1 MQLISQNPT
10 DEDFIQDPYKFY
22 KNFVSTDGLYYWNE
36 YNMPAVFDPAGQ
48 ELLFKDKR
56 FGREKLKNQS
66 NNHEKH
72 LKAFY
77 HVESNSMLELE
88 PPKHTRLRGL
98 VLRAFTTR
106 KINTIQPEIAA
117 LSYKLLD
124 DLKSNNVDI
133 LKGFAT
139 QLPVIVI
146 ARLLLTNV
154 KDSKKLSA
162 KKREEIF
169 SMVEENNIEYSFNES
184 SNTFIDQFGI
194 KNANEKVLT
203 DSISDIYTGNEIVYV
218 DHFKINDFK
227 SISVVRGEDNCR
239 AIALASI
246 IAKVLRDNLM
256 VKFSEKYPEYSFEK
270 NKGYGTKDH
279 REAIS
284 KYGLSN
290 IHRKSFSLKPI

>member
-1 MQLISQNPT
+1 MI
-10 DEDFIQDPYKFY
+10 EDK
-22 KNFVSTDGLYYWNE
+22 VWSE
-36 YNMPAVFDPAGQ
+36 DPAKYIIGAD
-48 ELLFKDKR
+48 EV
-56 FGREKLKNQS
+56 GRGS
-66 NNHEKH
+66 F
-72 LKAFY
+72 AGPICAAA
-77 HVESNSMLELE
+77 V
-88 PPKHTRLRGL
+88 
-98 VLRAFTTR
+98 
-106 KINTIQPEIAA
+106 KINYSHLA
-117 LSYKLLD
+117 
-124 DLKSNNVDI
+124 
-133 LKGFAT
+133 
-139 QLPVIVI
+139 
-146 ARLLLTNV
+146 LLTNV

-194 KNANEKVLT
+194 RNANEKVLT

-256 VKFSEKYPEYSFEK
+256 IKFSEKYPEYSFEK

>member
-1 MQLISQNPT
+1 MIEDKVWSEDPNKYIIGA
-10 DEDFIQDPYKFY
+10 DEVGRGSFAGPICAA
-22 KNFVSTDGLYYWNE
+22 
-36 YNMPAVFDPAGQ
+36 AVKINYSHL
-48 ELLFKDKR
+48 ELL
-56 FGREKLKNQS
+56 
-66 NNHEKH
+66 
-72 LKAFY
+72 A
-77 HVESNSMLELE
+77 
-88 PPKHTRLRGL
+88 
-98 VLRAFTTR
+98 
-106 KINTIQPEIAA
+106 
-117 LSYKLLD
+117 
-124 DLKSNNVDI
+124 
-133 LKGFAT
+133 
-139 QLPVIVI
+139 
-146 ARLLLTNV
+146 NV
-154 KDSKKLSA
+154 KDSKKLSP

-256 VKFSEKYPEYSFEK
+256 IKFSEKYPEYSFEK

>member
-1 MQLISQNPT
+1 MIEDKVWSEDPNQYIIGA
-10 DEDFIQDPYKFY
+10 DEVGRGSFAGPICAA
-22 KNFVSTDGLYYWNE
+22 
-36 YNMPAVFDPAGQ
+36 AV
-48 ELLFKDKR
+48 
-56 FGREKLKNQS
+56 
-66 NNHEKH
+66 
-72 LKAFY
+72 
-77 HVESNSMLELE
+77 
-88 PPKHTRLRGL
+88 
-98 VLRAFTTR
+98 
-106 KINTIQPEIAA
+106 KINYSH
-117 LSYKLLD
+117 L
-124 DLKSNNVDI
+124 V
-133 LKGFAT
+133 
-139 QLPVIVI
+139 
-146 ARLLLTNV
+146 LLTNV

-169 SMVEENNIEYSFNES
+169 SMVEENNIEYSFVES
-184 SNTFIDQFGI
+184 SNNFIDQFGI

-246 IAKVLRDNLM
+246 VAKVLRDNLM
-256 VKFSEKYPEYSFEK
+256 IKYSEKYPEYSFEK

>member
-1 MQLISQNPT
+1 MI
-10 DEDFIQDPYKFY
+10 EDK
-22 KNFVSTDGLYYWNE
+22 VWSE
-36 YNMPAVFDPAGQ
+36 DPAKYIIGAD
-48 ELLFKDKR
+48 EV
-56 FGREKLKNQS
+56 GRGS
-66 NNHEKH
+66 F
-72 LKAFY
+72 AGPICAAA
-77 HVESNSMLELE
+77 V
-88 PPKHTRLRGL
+88 
-98 VLRAFTTR
+98 
-106 KINTIQPEIAA
+106 KINYSHLA
-117 LSYKLLD
+117 
-124 DLKSNNVDI
+124 
-133 LKGFAT
+133 
-139 QLPVIVI
+139 
-146 ARLLLTNV
+146 LLTNV

-169 SMVEENNIEYSFNES
+169 SMVEENNIEYSFNGS

-256 VKFSEKYPEYSFEK
+256 IKFSEKYPEYSFEK

>member
-1 MQLISQNPT
+1 MI
-10 DEDFIQDPYKFY
+10 EDKVWF
-22 KNFVSTDGLYYWNE
+22 E
-36 YNMPAVFDPAGQ
+36 DPAKYIIGAD
-48 ELLFKDKR
+48 EV
-56 FGREKLKNQS
+56 GRGS
-66 NNHEKH
+66 F
-72 LKAFY
+72 AGPICAAA
-77 HVESNSMLELE
+77 V
-88 PPKHTRLRGL
+88 
-98 VLRAFTTR
+98 
-106 KINTIQPEIAA
+106 KINYSHLA
-117 LSYKLLD
+117 
-124 DLKSNNVDI
+124 
-133 LKGFAT
+133 
-139 QLPVIVI
+139 
-146 ARLLLTNV
+146 LLTNV

-203 DSISDIYTGNEIVYV
+203 DSISDIYTGSEIVYV

-279 REAIS
+279 RKAIS

-290 IHRKSFSLKPI
+290 IHRKSFNLKPI

>member
-1 MQLISQNPT
+1 MI
-10 DEDFIQDPYKFY
+10 EDK
-22 KNFVSTDGLYYWNE
+22 VWSE
-36 YNMPAVFDPAGQ
+36 DPAKYIIGAD
-48 ELLFKDKR
+48 EV
-56 FGREKLKNQS
+56 GRGS
-66 NNHEKH
+66 F
-72 LKAFY
+72 AGPICAAA
-77 HVESNSMLELE
+77 V
-88 PPKHTRLRGL
+88 
-98 VLRAFTTR
+98 
-106 KINTIQPEIAA
+106 KINYSHLA
-117 LSYKLLD
+117 
-124 DLKSNNVDI
+124 
-133 LKGFAT
+133 
-139 QLPVIVI
+139 
-146 ARLLLTNV
+146 LLTNV

-256 VKFSEKYPEYSFEK
+256 IKYSEKYPEYSFEK

>member
-1 MQLISQNPT
+1 MIEDKIWSENPNMFIVGA
-10 DEDFIQDPYKFY
+10 DEVGRGSFAGPICAA
-22 KNFVSTDGLYYWNE
+22 
-36 YNMPAVFDPAGQ
+36 AVKINYSHL
-48 ELLFKDKR
+48 ELL
-56 FGREKLKNQS
+56 
-66 NNHEKH
+66 
-72 LKAFY
+72 
-77 HVESNSMLELE
+77 
-88 PPKHTRLRGL
+88 
-98 VLRAFTTR
+98 
-106 KINTIQPEIAA
+106 I
-117 LSYKLLD
+117 
-124 DLKSNNVDI
+124 
-133 LKGFAT
+133 
-139 QLPVIVI
+139 
-146 ARLLLTNV
+146 NV

-169 SMVEENNIEYSFNES
+169 SIVQKNNIQYSFKEA

-194 KNANEKVLT
+194 KNANEKVLN
-203 DSISDIYTGNEIVYV
+203 DSIFDIYTGNEAVYV

-227 SISVVRGEDNCR
+227 SISVMSGEDNCR

-256 VKFSEKYPEYSFEK
+256 IKFSEKYPEYSFEK

>member
-1 MQLISQNPT
+1 MI
-10 DEDFIQDPYKFY
+10 EDK
-22 KNFVSTDGLYYWNE
+22 VWSE
-36 YNMPAVFDPAGQ
+36 DPAKYIIGAD
-48 ELLFKDKR
+48 EV
-56 FGREKLKNQS
+56 GRGS
-66 NNHEKH
+66 F
-72 LKAFY
+72 AGPICAAA
-77 HVESNSMLELE
+77 V
-88 PPKHTRLRGL
+88 
-98 VLRAFTTR
+98 
-106 KINTIQPEIAA
+106 KINYSHLA
-117 LSYKLLD
+117 
-124 DLKSNNVDI
+124 
-133 LKGFAT
+133 
-139 QLPVIVI
+139 
-146 ARLLLTNV
+146 LLTNV

-169 SMVEENNIEYSFNES
+169 SMVEKNNIEYSFNES

-194 KNANEKVLT
+194 KNANEKVLS

-256 VKFSEKYPEYSFEK
+256 IKFSEKYPEYSFEK

>member
-1 MQLISQNPT
+1 MIEDKIWSEDPNKFIIGA
-10 DEDFIQDPYKFY
+10 DEVGRGSFAGPICAAAVKVNY
-22 KNFVSTDGLYYWNE
+22 SHLE
-36 YNMPAVFDPAGQ
+36 Y
-48 ELLFKDKR
+48 
-56 FGREKLKNQS
+56 
-66 NNHEKH
+66 
-72 LKAFY
+72 
-77 HVESNSMLELE
+77 
-88 PPKHTRLRGL
+88 
-98 VLRAFTTR
+98 
-106 KINTIQPEIAA
+106 
-117 LSYKLLD
+117 LS
-124 DLKSNNVDI
+124 S
-133 LKGFAT
+133 
-139 QLPVIVI
+139 
-146 ARLLLTNV
+146 V

-169 SMVEENNIEYSFNES
+169 SIVQKNNIEYSFKES

-203 DSISDIYTGNEIVYV
+203 DSISDIYTGKEAVYV

-256 VKFSEKYPEYSFEK
+256 IKFSEKYPEYSLEK

-279 REAIS
+279 RKAIS

>member
-1 MQLISQNPT
+1 MI
-10 DEDFIQDPYKFY
+10 EDK
-22 KNFVSTDGLYYWNE
+22 VWSE
-36 YNMPAVFDPAGQ
+36 DPAKYIIGAD
-48 ELLFKDKR
+48 EV
-56 FGREKLKNQS
+56 GRGS
-66 NNHEKH
+66 F
-72 LKAFY
+72 AGPICAAA
-77 HVESNSMLELE
+77 V
-88 PPKHTRLRGL
+88 
-98 VLRAFTTR
+98 
-106 KINTIQPEIAA
+106 KINYSHLA
-117 LSYKLLD
+117 
-124 DLKSNNVDI
+124 
-133 LKGFAT
+133 
-139 QLPVIVI
+139 
-146 ARLLLTNV
+146 LLTNV

-184 SNTFIDQFGI
+184 SNRFIDQFGI

-256 VKFSEKYPEYSFEK
+256 IKFSEKYPEYSFEK

>member
-1 MQLISQNPT
+1 MIEDKVWSEDPNKYIIGA
-10 DEDFIQDPYKFY
+10 DEVGRGSFAGPICAA
-22 KNFVSTDGLYYWNE
+22 
-36 YNMPAVFDPAGQ
+36 AV
-48 ELLFKDKR
+48 
-56 FGREKLKNQS
+56 
-66 NNHEKH
+66 
-72 LKAFY
+72 
-77 HVESNSMLELE
+77 
-88 PPKHTRLRGL
+88 
-98 VLRAFTTR
+98 
-106 KINTIQPEIAA
+106 KINYSHLE
-117 LSYKLLD
+117 
-124 DLKSNNVDI
+124 
-133 LKGFAT
+133 
-139 QLPVIVI
+139 
-146 ARLLLTNV
+146 LLTNV
-154 KDSKKLSA
+154 KDSKKLSP

-218 DHFKINDFK
+218 DHFKINDFN

-246 IAKVLRDNLM
+246 VAKVLRDNLM
-256 VKFSEKYPEYSFEK
+256 IRFSEKYPEYSFEK

-284 KYGLSN
+284 RYGLSN

>member
-1 MQLISQNPT
+1 ML
-10 DEDFIQDPYKFY
+10 EDK
-22 KNFVSTDGLYYWNE
+22 VWSE
-36 YNMPAVFDPAGQ
+36 DPAKYIIGAD
-48 ELLFKDKR
+48 EV
-56 FGREKLKNQS
+56 GRGS
-66 NNHEKH
+66 F
-72 LKAFY
+72 AGPICAAA
-77 HVESNSMLELE
+77 V
-88 PPKHTRLRGL
+88 
-98 VLRAFTTR
+98 
-106 KINTIQPEIAA
+106 KINYSHLA
-117 LSYKLLD
+117 
-124 DLKSNNVDI
+124 
-133 LKGFAT
+133 
-139 QLPVIVI
+139 
-146 ARLLLTNV
+146 LLTNV

-246 IAKVLRDNLM
+246 VAKVLRDNLM
-256 VKFSEKYPEYSFEK
+256 IKFSEKYPEYSFEK

-284 KYGLSN
+284 EYGLSN
-290 IHRKSFSLKPI
+290 IHRKSFSLKPK

>member
-1 MQLISQNPT
+1 MI
-10 DEDFIQDPYKFY
+10 EDK
-22 KNFVSTDGLYYWNE
+22 VWSE
-36 YNMPAVFDPAGQ
+36 DPAKYIIGAD
-48 ELLFKDKR
+48 EV
-56 FGREKLKNQS
+56 GRGS
-66 NNHEKH
+66 F
-72 LKAFY
+72 AGPICAAA
-77 HVESNSMLELE
+77 V
-88 PPKHTRLRGL
+88 
-98 VLRAFTTR
+98 
-106 KINTIQPEIAA
+106 KINYSHLA
-117 LSYKLLD
+117 
-124 DLKSNNVDI
+124 
-133 LKGFAT
+133 
-139 QLPVIVI
+139 
-146 ARLLLTNV
+146 LLTNV

-256 VKFSEKYPEYSFEK
+256 IKFSEKYPEYSFEK
-270 NKGYGTKDH
+270 NKVMEQKIIERLFQNMVYLIFI
-279 REAIS
+279 ENLLA
-284 KYGLSN
+284 
-290 IHRKSFSLKPI
+290 

>member
-1 MQLISQNPT
+1 MI
-10 DEDFIQDPYKFY
+10 EDK
-22 KNFVSTDGLYYWNE
+22 VWSE
-36 YNMPAVFDPAGQ
+36 DPAKYIIGAD
-48 ELLFKDKR
+48 EV
-56 FGREKLKNQS
+56 GRGS
-66 NNHEKH
+66 F
-72 LKAFY
+72 AGPICAAA
-77 HVESNSMLELE
+77 V
-88 PPKHTRLRGL
+88 
-98 VLRAFTTR
+98 
-106 KINTIQPEIAA
+106 KINFSH
-117 LSYKLLD
+117 L
-124 DLKSNNVDI
+124 
-133 LKGFAT
+133 
-139 QLPVIVI
+139 
-146 ARLLLTNV
+146 LLLTNV

-256 VKFSEKYPEYSFEK
+256 IKFSEKYPEYSFEK

>member
-1 MQLISQNPT
+1 MIEDKVWSEDPVKYIIGA
-10 DEDFIQDPYKFY
+10 DEVGRGSFAGPICAA
-22 KNFVSTDGLYYWNE
+22 
-36 YNMPAVFDPAGQ
+36 AV
-48 ELLFKDKR
+48 
-56 FGREKLKNQS
+56 
-66 NNHEKH
+66 
-72 LKAFY
+72 
-77 HVESNSMLELE
+77 
-88 PPKHTRLRGL
+88 
-98 VLRAFTTR
+98 
-106 KINTIQPEIAA
+106 KINYSHLA
-117 LSYKLLD
+117 
-124 DLKSNNVDI
+124 
-133 LKGFAT
+133 
-139 QLPVIVI
+139 
-146 ARLLLTNV
+146 LLTNV

-184 SNTFIDQFGI
+184 SNTLIDQFGI

-256 VKFSEKYPEYSFEK
+256 IKFSEKYPEYSFEK

>member
-1 MQLISQNPT
+1 MI
-10 DEDFIQDPYKFY
+10 EDK
-22 KNFVSTDGLYYWNE
+22 VWSE
-36 YNMPAVFDPAGQ
+36 DPAKYIIGAD
-48 ELLFKDKR
+48 EV
-56 FGREKLKNQS
+56 GRGS
-66 NNHEKH
+66 F
-72 LKAFY
+72 AGPICAAA
-77 HVESNSMLELE
+77 V
-88 PPKHTRLRGL
+88 
-98 VLRAFTTR
+98 
-106 KINTIQPEIAA
+106 KINYSHLA
-117 LSYKLLD
+117 
-124 DLKSNNVDI
+124 
-133 LKGFAT
+133 
-139 QLPVIVI
+139 
-146 ARLLLTNV
+146 LLTNV

-169 SMVEENNIEYSFNES
+169 LMVKENNIEYSFNET
-184 SNTFIDQFGI
+184 SNRFIDQFGI

>member
-1 MQLISQNPT
+1 MI
-10 DEDFIQDPYKFY
+10 EDK
-22 KNFVSTDGLYYWNE
+22 VWSE
-36 YNMPAVFDPAGQ
+36 DPAKYIIGAD
-48 ELLFKDKR
+48 EV
-56 FGREKLKNQS
+56 GRGS
-66 NNHEKH
+66 F
-72 LKAFY
+72 AGPICAAA
-77 HVESNSMLELE
+77 V
-88 PPKHTRLRGL
+88 
-98 VLRAFTTR
+98 
-106 KINTIQPEIAA
+106 KINYSH
-117 LSYKLLD
+117 L
-124 DLKSNNVDI
+124 
-133 LKGFAT
+133 G
-139 QLPVIVI
+139 
-146 ARLLLTNV
+146 LLTNV

-203 DSISDIYTGNEIVYV
+203 DSISDIYTGSEIVYV
-218 DHFKINDFK
+218 DHFKINNFK

-256 VKFSEKYPEYSFEK
+256 IKFSEKYPEYSFEK

>member
-1 MQLISQNPT
+1 MI
-10 DEDFIQDPYKFY
+10 EDK
-22 KNFVSTDGLYYWNE
+22 VWSE
-36 YNMPAVFDPAGQ
+36 DPAKYIIGAD
-48 ELLFKDKR
+48 EV
-56 FGREKLKNQS
+56 GRGS
-66 NNHEKH
+66 F
-72 LKAFY
+72 AGPICAAA
-77 HVESNSMLELE
+77 V
-88 PPKHTRLRGL
+88 
-98 VLRAFTTR
+98 
-106 KINTIQPEIAA
+106 KINYSHLA
-117 LSYKLLD
+117 
-124 DLKSNNVDI
+124 
-133 LKGFAT
+133 
-139 QLPVIVI
+139 
-146 ARLLLTNV
+146 LLTNV

-239 AIALASI
+239 AIALASN
-246 IAKVLRDNLM
+246 IAKVLRDDLM
-256 VKFSEKYPEYSFEK
+256 IKFSEKYPEYSFEK

>member
-1 MQLISQNPT
+1 MI
-10 DEDFIQDPYKFY
+10 EDKIW
-22 KNFVSTDGLYYWNE
+22 SE
-36 YNMPAVFDPAGQ
+36 DPAKFIIGAD
-48 ELLFKDKR
+48 EV
-56 FGREKLKNQS
+56 GRGS
-66 NNHEKH
+66 F
-72 LKAFY
+72 AGPICAAA
-77 HVESNSMLELE
+77 V
-88 PPKHTRLRGL
+88 
-98 VLRAFTTR
+98 
-106 KINTIQPEIAA
+106 KINYSHLA
-117 LSYKLLD
+117 
-124 DLKSNNVDI
+124 
-133 LKGFAT
+133 
-139 QLPVIVI
+139 
-146 ARLLLTNV
+146 LLTNV

-256 VKFSEKYPEYSFEK
+256 IKYSEKYPEYSFEK

-290 IHRKSFSLKPI
+290 FHRKSFSLKPI

>member
-1 MQLISQNPT
+1 MI
-10 DEDFIQDPYKFY
+10 EDK
-22 KNFVSTDGLYYWNE
+22 VWSE
-36 YNMPAVFDPAGQ
+36 DPAKFIIGAD
-48 ELLFKDKR
+48 EV
-56 FGREKLKNQS
+56 GRGS
-66 NNHEKH
+66 F
-72 LKAFY
+72 AGPICAAA
-77 HVESNSMLELE
+77 V
-88 PPKHTRLRGL
+88 
-98 VLRAFTTR
+98 
-106 KINTIQPEIAA
+106 KINYSHLA
-117 LSYKLLD
+117 
-124 DLKSNNVDI
+124 
-133 LKGFAT
+133 
-139 QLPVIVI
+139 
-146 ARLLLTNV
+146 LLTNV

-256 VKFSEKYPEYSFEK
+256 IKFSEKYPEYSFEK